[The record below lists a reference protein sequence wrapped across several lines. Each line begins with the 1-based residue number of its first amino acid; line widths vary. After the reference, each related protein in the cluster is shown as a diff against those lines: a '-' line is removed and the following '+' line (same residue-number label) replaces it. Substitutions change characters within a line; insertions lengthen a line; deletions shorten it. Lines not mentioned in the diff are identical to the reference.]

1 MRVKS
6 WLTLGLVLI
15 VIVGGAAYLGSRSE
29 VIISPTPTTS
39 PTTPTPTSTTT
50 ATPTVPPNDTDAVNQ
65 LLSDFHDSV
74 RSRSLDNLLSLF
86 SDEAVLT
93 TADQLR
99 FTGKTQIGGY
109 FSYMFRRLKGEIDI
123 QVTEAT
129 VTVEGSRAT
138 ARLRILTNNELG
150 VEFFELAKVKGRWMI
165 STLTLFKF

>member
-6 WLTLGLVLI
+6 WLSLIVILI
-15 VIVGGAAYLGSRSE
+15 VIVGGAAYLGSKSE
-29 VIISPTPTTS
+29 VKVPPTPT
-39 PTTPTPTSTTT
+39 PTPATPTPTSTTP
-50 ATPTVPPNDTDAVNQ
+50 ATPTAPLNDTDAVNQ
-65 LLSDFHDSV
+65 LLSSFHNSV
-74 RSRSLDNLLSLF
+74 KARSLDDLLSLF

-109 FSYMFRRLKGEIDI
+109 FSYMFKRLKGEIDI
-123 QVTEAT
+123 QVTEAS
-129 VTVEGSRAT
+129 VTIEGSRAT

-150 VEFFELAKVKGRWMI
+150 VEFFELTKVKGRWVI

>member
-1 MRVKS
+1 MKVKS
-6 WLTLGLVLI
+6 WFTLGVILI

-29 VIISPTPTTS
+29 VRIPTTPAPV

-50 ATPTVPPNDTDAVNQ
+50 ATPTAPLNDTEAVNQ

-74 RSRSLDNLLSLF
+74 KARSLDNLLSLF

-109 FSYMFRRLKGEIDI
+109 FSYMFKRLKGEIDI

-129 VTVEGSRAT
+129 VKIEGSRAT

-150 VEFFELAKVKGRWMI
+150 VEFFELVKVKGRCVI